1 MGYPA
6 LHDRAADVHNVRGPT
21 FWKATWVLLRR
32 WIWRLQREP
41 IGLVA
46 AIVGPIFWLLLFG
59 HLFSETVTDLG
70 YDYIPFITAGVL
82 AMTIFG
88 AAWDGGI
95 DVLFD
100 REAGIMQRLLAAPI
114 ASGAVIASR
123 LLFVL
128 ALTVLQCLLL
138 LGAARLQGVV
148 VMGGWPGIGVILAAG
163 LMLGNGILCV
173 SIALAFTLSGHT
185 QFFSISSVLSLPLIF
200 MSNALVPL
208 EQMPSWLHVIARLN
222 PLTYAITLMRETVL
236 VGVDTPLVTT
246 TFIVLGLFNILAL
259 VLAARSVRRA
269 GRRGFSP

>member
-6 LHDRAADVHNVRGPT
+6 LHNKVADVHNVRGPT